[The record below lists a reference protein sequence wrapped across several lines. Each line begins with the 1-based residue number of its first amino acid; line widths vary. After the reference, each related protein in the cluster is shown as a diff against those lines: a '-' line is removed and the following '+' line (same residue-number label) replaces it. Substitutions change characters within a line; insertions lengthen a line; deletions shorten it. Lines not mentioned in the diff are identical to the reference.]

1 MTTIIDV
8 EHTDIMIDETKVKE
22 IFINI
27 ISNAVKYTPAGGKIT
42 AEIKELPSESIGQA
56 LYRTTVTDNGIG
68 MSADFLPHLF
78 EDFEREHTSTE
89 SRVAGTGLGM
99 PIVKKL
105 VEIMNGKIEVDSKLG
120 RGTKFTVELSHRI
133 VCCDLPQIRDNTD
146 ASEDFSVAGLR
157 ILLAEDNELNAEISI
172 TILEEAGFTVEHAR
186 DGLECCNMLEKAPDD
201 YYNLVLMDIQMP
213 NMNGYEAARKIRSMD
228 NIKKSSVPVIA
239 VTANAFE
246 EDRKNAFD
254 AGMNGH
260 ISKPIKA
267 ELLLSELR
275 KALKKDISL

>member
-1 MTTIIDV
+1 MAISA
-8 EHTDIMIDETKVKE
+8 KLVKE
-22 IFINI
+22 LRE
-27 ISNAVKYTPAGGKIT
+27 KTGAGMM
-42 AEIKELPSESIGQA
+42 
-56 LYRTTVTDNGIG
+56 DC
-68 MSADFLPHLF
+68 
-78 EDFEREHTSTE
+78 
-89 SRVAGTGLGM
+89 
-99 PIVKKL
+99 KKAL
-105 VEIMNGKIEVDSKLG
+105 VETNG
-120 RGTKFTVELSHRI
+120 
-133 VCCDLPQIRDNTD
+133 N
-146 ASEDFSVAGLR
+146 
-157 ILLAEDNELNAEISI
+157 
-172 TILEEAGFTVEHAR
+172 LEEAGFAVEHAR
-186 DGLECCNMLEKAPDD
+186 DGLECCDMLEKAPDD